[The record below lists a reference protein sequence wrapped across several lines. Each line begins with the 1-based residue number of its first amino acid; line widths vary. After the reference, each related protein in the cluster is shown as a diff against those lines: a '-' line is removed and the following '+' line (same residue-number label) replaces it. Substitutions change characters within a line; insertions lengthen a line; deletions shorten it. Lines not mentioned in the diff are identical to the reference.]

1 MEKLLAKYAK
11 LPVKQRYGAFAG
23 IIVLMLA
30 GYWYFVY
37 SDQASRIADL
47 EQQYS
52 RLETERTE
60 KQAYI
65 ENLQK
70 YEARLT
76 ELQQSLATARSQ
88 LPDDPD
94 VPQLLAQLGTKAKQA
109 GLEID
114 RFEPKGER
122 PQDFY
127 AEIVFEMKLHGSYH
141 EIGTFLDSV
150 GKLDRILN
158 VTGLT
163 MSSPRTV
170 NQKVVVD
177 SGFVVKTYRFI
188 EKADAAGKGAAKGG
202 GK

>member
-1 MEKLLAKYAK
+1 MEELLARYAK
-11 LPVKQRYGAFAG
+11 LPVRQRYGAFAA
-23 IIVLMLA
+23 IVVVLLA

-37 SDQASRIADL
+37 SDQSAQIARL
-47 EQQYS
+47 EEQYG

-109 GLEID
+109 GLDID

-127 AEIVFEMKLHGSYH
+127 AEIVFEMKVHGSYH

-158 VTGLT
+158 VTGLS
-163 MSSPRTV
+163 MSSPRTA

-177 SGFVVKTYRFI
+177 CGFTVKTYRFI
-188 EKADAAGKGAAKGG
+188 DKAEVAAKGG
-202 GK
+202 KK

>member
-1 MEKLLAKYAK
+1 MDKLLARYAK

-23 IIVLMLA
+23 VVVLLLA

-37 SDQASRIADL
+37 SGQSAELTRL
-47 EQQYS
+47 EEEYT
-52 RLETERTE
+52 RLETERTA
-60 KQAYI
+60 KQAYL

-70 YEARLT
+70 YEATLS
-76 ELQQSLATARSQ
+76 ELQQKLATARSQ

-114 RFEPKGER
+114 RFEPRGER

-127 AEIVFEMKLHGSYH
+127 AEIAFDMKVHGSYH

-158 VTGLT
+158 VTGLV
-163 MSSPRTV
+163 MSNPRTV
-170 NQKVVVD
+170 NQKVVLD
-177 SGFVVKTYRFI
+177 CGFTVKTYRFI
-188 EKADAAGKGAAKGG
+188 ETAEVTAKAGAKGG